1 MNNRSFLVSIAMI
14 IMAGCVSEDDALL
27 KPRVPISLTTS
38 IAPTRAT
45 QDVQIGDGQ
54 EVYIWANEE
63 EVSGTTNWDANN
75 YIEAWH
81 LTANATGGLTSA
93 NTYYYPTRPLSMVA
107 IHGNFEFDEGK
118 TQFPGVVSHTILA
131 DQSTAANLMK
141 SDLLWWKGTGITSA
155 GNPGGIPVT
164 FAHNLS
170 KIEITLSS
178 DFYTADQ
185 LNAMEV
191 SLCNVLPTVDLSL
204 ADGTTNAAHG
214 TRITVTPLKPSA
226 SSPTFEAVIPAQA
239 RPDNFIV
246 VRLDGGVVNV
256 DAQVS
261 EFDANTR
268 YPYNLD
274 ITYRDVRKN
283 PLWYVA
289 EYNVNY
295 IPSSGTNSG
304 NNWEN
309 GVGTYSWATTSNE
322 GYYFDIEAAKTAASK
337 FSGWH
342 LPIVS
347 EWYSIVPN
355 EASLWNIDDGT
366 GTYALS
372 PVVETFGYNKS
383 TMYGFKEYSF
393 WKKVSTNEL
402 HALRFLGTDYCSAWK
417 YVWNGDENEL
427 YIYSTLVTVPE
438 NTEAAARQ
446 WYDNKWSTIYW
457 GNNDSYGAVF
467 RCFSARGL
475 TSVTS
480 SGVDVTIS
488 DPGIGYF
495 HSATLSDVKHNG
507 TNYTLGYRL
516 ALNGDVLYING
527 NGTYS
532 NGRSVRLFRDN
543 DLRPILPMD
552 YIARFNMK
560 GTATGIE
567 NQSFAPNNRPYNS
580 SYYNAATATNFF
592 STFSAYEIS
601 STGKGFNT
609 WHLPNVDELIG
620 ILPPYYTTS
629 GEGGAPIDVDGAD
642 GTRAMFQTSISNYT
656 GRGERMAW
664 GKKSTGY
671 LVSQKF
677 YNEYYSAGGA
687 SNRLCYAIRYKDSDG
702 GMGKGYGIYTTAF
715 RYEFRADY
723 PSSGYAA
730 LIIRWRWLGADS
742 EIKITDINK
751 ESYWSIWD
759 GEVVLPI
766 AGYYTNNIAFKEAS
780 SANWNAASQKN
791 EYGYWWSS
799 TTHNATM
806 RHMGLACTSHIN
818 GSSYTYSTYALS
830 VRLFA
835 DAE

>member
-1 MNNRSFLVSIAMI
+1 MNNKSFLVSIAMI

-27 KPRVPISLTTS
+27 KTRVPISLTTS

-141 SDLLWWKGTGITSA
+141 SDLLWWKGTSITSA

-295 IPSSGTNSG
+295 DGSS
-304 NNWEN
+304 
-309 GVGTYSWATTSNE
+309 TYSWATTPDE
-322 GYYFDIEAAKTAASK
+322 GYYFSWSDAMKAFTTAANASAASPTSISNYYLGTGCK
-337 FSGWH
+337 FAGWH
-342 LPIVS
+342 LPTLY
-347 EWYSIVPN
+347 EYNSIVPGRN
-355 EASLWNIDDGT
+355 SAGGAVDLFSVATSSGA
-366 GTYALS
+366 TYSETTYLS
-372 PVVETFGYNKS
+372 FGYNQETMGASGTYMAENSYWYKKS
-383 TMYGFKEYSF
+383 TNVIYAIRYCGS
-393 WKKVSTNEL
+393 
-402 HALRFLGTDYCSAWK
+402 ADYCSAWK
-417 YVWNGDENEL
+417 YE
-427 YIYSTLVTVPE
+427 LVT
-438 NTEAAARQ
+438 NSGNAANPGMLIISATLLGRSLSTSDAATQ
-446 WYDNKWSTIYW
+446 FGTDNDKWESVYW
-457 GNNDSYGAVF
+457 GNNDSYGAVQ
-467 RCFSARGL
+467 RTFSGLGNRTTGSGTTGNDRVGFTGFYWL
-475 TSVTS
+475 TSLYSTNVPYHGAFNTS
-480 SGVDVTIS
+480 DKSTAAGGSSSNLGTPIRLFKNNLKNIISLAEATADDIGKVVCSNAHVHEKVSDVTCGGVASGMIAYIS
-488 DPGIGYF
+488 SKGHGLVIALTGCDNTGAESRTVIVWSSANTGCNSYSRARPTSYDGI
-495 HSATLSDVKHNG
+495 SAWRLPSQTDWNNMLGANG
-507 TNYTLGYRL
+507 C
-516 ALNGDVLYING
+516 LNFNNLK
-527 NGTYS
+527 TMK
-532 NGRSVRLFRDN
+532 GRQSSTCGASVFRD
-543 DLRPILPMD
+543 D
-552 YIARFNMK
+552 A
-560 GTATGIE
+560 
-567 NQSFAPNNRPYNS
+567 
-580 SYYNAATATNFF
+580 SYW
-592 STFSAYEIS
+592 S
-601 STGKGFNT
+601 STKYGST
-609 WHLPNVDELIG
+609 TA
-620 ILPPYYTTS
+620 YYFLTTS
-629 GEGGAPIDVDGAD
+629 G
-642 GTRAMFQTSISNYT
+642 TWNY
-656 GRGERMAW
+656 ML
-664 GKKSTGY
+664 ST
-671 LVSQKF
+671 
-677 YNEYYSAGGA
+677 NSACA
-687 SNRLCYAIRYKDSDG
+687 RPCF
-702 GMGKGYGIYTTAF
+702 TF
-715 RYEFRADY
+715 
-723 PSSGYAA
+723 
-730 LIIRWRWLGADS
+730 
-742 EIKITDINK
+742 
-751 ESYWSIWD
+751 
-759 GEVVLPI
+759 
-766 AGYYTNNIAFKEAS
+766 
-780 SANWNAASQKN
+780 
-791 EYGYWWSS
+791 
-799 TTHNATM
+799 
-806 RHMGLACTSHIN
+806 
-818 GSSYTYSTYALS
+818 
-830 VRLFA
+830 
-835 DAE
+835 

>member
-1 MNNRSFLVSIAMI
+1 MNNKSFLVSIAMI

-27 KPRVPISLTTS
+27 KTRVPISLTTS

-141 SDLLWWKGTGITSA
+141 SDLLWWKGSGITSA

-246 VRLDGGVVNV
+246 VCLDGGVVNV

-295 IPSSGTNSG
+295 DGSS
-304 NNWEN
+304 
-309 GVGTYSWATTSNE
+309 TYSWATTPDE
-322 GYYFDIEAAKTAASK
+322 GYYFSWSDAMKAFTTAANASAASPTSISNYYLGTGCK
-337 FSGWH
+337 FAGWH
-342 LPIVS
+342 LPTLY
-347 EWYSIVPN
+347 EYNSIVPGRN
-355 EASLWNIDDGT
+355 ST
-366 GTYALS
+366 GGGVNLSSVATNSGATYSETTYLS
-372 PVVETFGYNKS
+372 FGYNQETMGASGTYMAENSYWYKKS
-383 TMYGFKEYSF
+383 TNVIYAIRYCGS
-393 WKKVSTNEL
+393 
-402 HALRFLGTDYCSAWK
+402 ADYCSAWK
-417 YVWNGDENEL
+417 YE
-427 YIYSTLVTVPE
+427 LVT
-438 NTEAAARQ
+438 NSGNAANPGRLIISATLLGRSLSTSDAATQ
-446 WYDNKWSTIYW
+446 FGTDNDKWESVYW
-457 GNNDSYGAVF
+457 GNNDSYGAVQ
-467 RCFSARGL
+467 RTFSGRGNNSTGNGATGDDRAGTTGFYWTSTKNSSSICYHGWFSTSDKQVGIGGSSGLGATIRLFKDNQKAFVLMADATASDVGKVICSEGHIHNTVGDVKCGGSAAAIIAYVGDYGTADYSAGSSHYKGLAIAL
-475 TSVTS
+475 TDANGGALLKWYTNANGTCITNGQNNNISVALVPTGDFGKGIDNTKRLATAACGAGHVHAAAQAAVNYENTMRHPKGASQWFIPTMYQWNLMLKAMCNSTTDLSDNANTNYQNTSFNQKIIAAGGTGVTS
-480 SGVDVTIS
+480 EAYWSSVECRTD
-488 DPGIGYF
+488 DAWRMNF
-495 HSATLSDVKHNG
+495 G
-507 TNYTLGYRL
+507 TGFAGKYSHK
-516 ALNGDVLYING
+516 
-527 NGTYS
+527 NGTYP
-532 NGRSVRLFRDN
+532 
-543 DLRPILPMD
+543 LRVI
-552 YIARFNMK
+552 
-560 GTATGIE
+560 
-567 NQSFAPNNRPYNS
+567 
-580 SYYNAATATNFF
+580 
-592 STFSAYEIS
+592 
-601 STGKGFNT
+601 
-609 WHLPNVDELIG
+609 
-620 ILPPYYTTS
+620 
-629 GEGGAPIDVDGAD
+629 
-642 GTRAMFQTSISNYT
+642 
-656 GRGERMAW
+656 
-664 GKKSTGY
+664 
-671 LVSQKF
+671 
-677 YNEYYSAGGA
+677 
-687 SNRLCYAIRYKDSDG
+687 
-702 GMGKGYGIYTTAF
+702 
-715 RYEFRADY
+715 
-723 PSSGYAA
+723 
-730 LIIRWRWLGADS
+730 
-742 EIKITDINK
+742 
-751 ESYWSIWD
+751 
-759 GEVVLPI
+759 
-766 AGYYTNNIAFKEAS
+766 IAF
-780 SANWNAASQKN
+780 
-791 EYGYWWSS
+791 
-799 TTHNATM
+799 
-806 RHMGLACTSHIN
+806 
-818 GSSYTYSTYALS
+818 
-830 VRLFA
+830 
-835 DAE
+835 